1 MVRQARFVCAKQVE
15 VTRMSGKMKY
25 YLVCYDIREPKRWK
39 KCFRLVKGY
48 GERIQYSVFQCYLS
62 ERAMAQLR
70 WELAKILSKEDSL
83 LIAPIYA
90 PDQNKIIQWNMSAEW
105 SPDRERF
112 KTL

>member
-1 MVRQARFVCAKQVE
+1 MEE
-15 VTRMSGKMKY
+15 VFSTHEGLR
-25 YLVCYDIREPKRWK
+25 RENPV
-39 KCFRLVKGY
+39 L
-48 GERIQYSVFQCYLS
+48 VFQCYLS